1 VRTPLLAALLFSA
14 LSGQGE
20 AWAAAGQNG
29 AEFLNILPS
38 PRVAAMGEAGTAW
51 PSDHL
56 SALSINPAGLGLLH
70 YPEASI
76 MHNQWFE
83 GISLQNIAYAHP
95 VKGQGTYAFSGTL
108 LQVKPI
114 QGYDNSGAKSGEV
127 TVRDVA
133 LKGVFAR
140 RLLGGSESVD
150 DRSGLF
156 AGAGV
161 KYVRETLEDVSAST
175 VLGDLGLL
183 YGHSMRDHLFTA
195 GLSAQSLGNGLKFDT
210 TRDPAPSV
218 VRFGL
223 GWTTPV
229 LDDPFAAV
237 WDLRKTLNE
246 SLAWGLGLEYTVL
259 RSLSWRLGWDQQ
271 DDSKNGLRFGLG
283 IKLKMFNVDYA
294 LARYGDFAFT
304 HRIAL
309 GVQFGAPISRAS
321 PRGYRAEE
329 SVDWHMSKGDQHM
342 VDRRYYEA
350 ALEFNEVLRLD
361 PHNKRAL
368 EKLRL
373 VRELMERFE

>member
-1 VRTPLLAALLFSA
+1 MSKTLFAALALSA
-14 LSGQGE
+14 LLGPGE
-20 AWAAAGQNG
+20 ARAAAGQSG

-38 PRVAAMGEAGTAW
+38 PRVVAMGEAGAAF

-83 GISLQNIAYAHP
+83 GISLQNIGYAHP

-108 LQVKPI
+108 LQVEPI
-114 QGYDNSGAKSGEV
+114 QGYDNSGAKAGEV
-127 TVRDVA
+127 KVQDMA
-133 LKGVFAR
+133 LKAAFAR
-140 RLLGGSESVD
+140 RLLGEAGNVD

-161 KYVRETLEDVSAST
+161 KYVRQKLEDASAST

-183 YGHSMRDHLFTA
+183 YGRSYRDHLFTA
-195 GLSAQSLGNGLKFDT
+195 GFSAQSLGNGLKFDSQ
-210 TRDPAPSV
+210 RDPAPSV
-218 VRFGL
+218 IRFGL
-223 GWTTPV
+223 GWSTPL
-229 LDDPFAAV
+229 LDDPFTAV
-237 WDLRKTLNE
+237 WDLRKPLNE
-246 SLAWGLGLEYTVL
+246 SLGWGLGLEYTVL
-259 RSLSWRLGWDQQ
+259 RALSWRLGWDHEK
-271 DDSKNGLRFGLG
+271 DSKNGLRFGLG

-309 GVQFGAPISRAS
+309 GVQFGAPIARSS

-329 SVDWHMSKGDQHM
+329 SVDWHMSKGDQYM
-342 VDRRYYEA
+342 TDRRYYEA